1 MLGGGRSPQHLKK
14 EKPMALEFE
23 LNAEPRADLGK
34 GASRRLR
41 LKGDLVPAIIYGG
54 GEAPESISIPHKDLM
69 KATENEAFFSH
80 ILTINV
86 GGSKATAIIKD
97 LQRHPAKPRIMHA
110 DFQRIVQDQ
119 AITVDVPLHFINEES
134 CVGVKTGG
142 GLISHNMTQ
151 IRVSCLPSDLPEYIE
166 VDVVNVNVGE
176 TVHMSELSLPAGVT
190 IPELAQGKDH
200 DQIVFSVNANKRAE
214 ADAAQAASSSESEP
228 APEADE

>member
-1 MLGGGRSPQHLKK
+1 
-14 EKPMALEFE
+14 
-23 LNAEPRADLGK
+23 
-34 GASRRLR
+34 
-41 LKGDLVPAIIYGG
+41 
-54 GEAPESISIPHKDLM
+54 M

-110 DFQRIVQDQ
+110 DFQRILQDQ
-119 AITVDVPLHFINEES
+119 AITVDVPLHFVNEES

-176 TVHMSELSLPAGVT
+176 TVHMSELSLPAGLPFLSWRRVKTT
-190 IPELAQGKDH
+190 IRLC
-200 DQIVFSVNANKRAE
+200 SRSMRTNAPRLKLSKQPAVASLNQRPKRTNNPIAI
-214 ADAAQAASSSESEP
+214 ACLGSAL
-228 APEADE
+228 

>member
-1 MLGGGRSPQHLKK
+1 
-14 EKPMALEFE
+14 
-23 LNAEPRADLGK
+23 
-34 GASRRLR
+34 
-41 LKGDLVPAIIYGG
+41 
-54 GEAPESISIPHKDLM
+54 M

-86 GGSKATAIIKD
+86 GDSKATAIIKD

-119 AITVDVPLHFINEES
+119 AITVDVPLHFVNEES